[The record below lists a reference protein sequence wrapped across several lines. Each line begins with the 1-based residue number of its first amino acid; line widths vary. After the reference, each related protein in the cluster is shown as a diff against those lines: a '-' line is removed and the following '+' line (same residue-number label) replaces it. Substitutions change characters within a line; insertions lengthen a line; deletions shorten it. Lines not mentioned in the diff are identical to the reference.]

1 MKTQK
6 TVGFLLCF
14 SVMYMC
20 VCSNAAAQEA
30 QLEALPPAPVVI
42 SRTAPAPAIA
52 ASVPSVA
59 TPSAASPA
67 DSVVGEE
74 RVPSGSLQRFGKLSG
89 SLRFDK
95 VASDGYDAFA
105 KSDVLGAFSID
116 YTHTVLVSN
125 RWSLALGGQ
134 IDLAGSISEVR
145 GFNTQLGARRFLL
158 VTEARYHLHPRLYGY
173 GKIAPGATWLSAS
186 LSDPSSALRRNDN
199 AGIFTGDLA
208 LGAAFLVSEAKHP
221 DKHALRLWFAAEG
234 GLAVSSSHTWSFTT
248 GKNDSR
254 EGGTQLG
261 TISLTA
267 PMMRFAV
274 AASL

>member
-1 MKTQK
+1 MKTQRF
-6 TVGFLLCF
+6 VGSVLCF
-14 SVMYMC
+14 GAACMYMC
-20 VCSNAAAQEA
+20 KPSNAMAQDA
-30 QLEALPPAPVVI
+30 KLEALPSPVVA
-42 SRTAPAPAIA
+42 TPDVPAIA
-52 ASVPSVA
+52 TSASSPV
-59 TPSAASPA
+59 TPA
-67 DSVVGEE
+67 DNVASSTVVGEE

-95 VASDGYDAFA
+95 VASNGYDAFS
-105 KSDVLGAFSID
+105 KSDVLGAFSVD
-116 YTHTVLVSN
+116 YTHTVLVRN

-173 GKIAPGATWLSAS
+173 GKIAPGGTWLSAS
-186 LSDPSSALRRNDN
+186 LSDPSSALRRSDN

-234 GLAVSSSHTWSFTT
+234 GLAASSSHTWSFTT

-261 TISLTA
+261 SISLTA
-267 PMMRFAV
+267 PMMRFAL